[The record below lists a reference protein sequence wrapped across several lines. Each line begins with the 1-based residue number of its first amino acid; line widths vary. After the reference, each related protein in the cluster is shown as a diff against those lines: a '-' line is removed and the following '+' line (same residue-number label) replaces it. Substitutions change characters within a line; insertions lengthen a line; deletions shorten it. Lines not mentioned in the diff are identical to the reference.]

1 MNNLKYS
8 RTACLLWRYLRR
20 EFFDEF
26 AVTRV
31 HDKRI
36 KWFWMTAACYFCWFA
51 WKPKRSRSHS
61 SKTTSL
67 LLLSHPVASPTTERE
82 RETQAL
88 FFCCYRGK
96 NSSFL
101 FHAQSLDC
109 SQGEGECSVHRF
121 PFLFEQRWFE
131 WLMSS
136 IEQRDVRSV
145 ISREREKEERFL
157 WQREAQPRS
166 KDQL

>member
-82 RETQAL
+82 RNT
-88 FFCCYRGK
+88 
-96 NSSFL
+96 SFVFL
-101 FHAQSLDC
+101 LLPRKKLVVPFSCSIFWLQSRRRRMF
-109 SQGEGECSVHRF
+109 SAPFSFSVWTTVIWMVNVVDRAERRS
-121 PFLFEQRWFE
+121 LGD
-131 WLMSS
+131 
-136 IEQRDVRSV
+136 IE
-145 ISREREKEERFL
+145 RERERGKISMTK
-157 WQREAQPRS
+157 RS
-166 KDQL
+166 STEK